1 MACVPPRPEQTTL
14 QIVVQGVQREVKALH
29 NLDGSFMTDANG
41 YIYEASD
48 GKRVTLQ
55 FMAENRENV
64 PPPAQPPTPAPAC
77 DGDGGSDGALAAFP
91 AASAL
96 AEDVEELWSARKT
109 KFFIAKYSEMKDLVG
124 KTRASCVQS
133 DFSFLLFRVTLCK
146 DQQYKRT

>member
-1 MACVPPRPEQTTL
+1 MARVPPRPEQTTL
-14 QIVVQGVQREVKALH
+14 EIVVQGVQREVKALH
-29 NLDGSFMTDANG
+29 NPDGSFMTDANG

-91 AASAL
+91 AASAS

-109 KFFIAKYSEMKDLVG
+109 KFFIAKYSEMKVLVG
-124 KTRASCVQS
+124 KTRALRYVI
-133 DFSFLLFRVTLCK
+133 LCTK
-146 DQQYKRT
+146 